1 VEELFS
7 GLEKILKMNPSEPST
22 SHAGTNNKRPDI
34 MNSPLETTNHQTVT
48 NNAMLNIGDLI
59 KQIINMF

>member
-1 VEELFS
+1 
-7 GLEKILKMNPSEPST
+7 MNPSEPST